1 MQSVDAYFITRTE
14 PLSWME
20 RSELIFPIYRK
31 VKGNLKLFM
40 VDASCLEL
48 TTHLMHISVH
58 THVDGHQFSTG
69 SPRAA
74 TAGGRTRT
82 RQSTG
87 FRGLHRLVHGC
98 IARLSRGAHEEARR
112 AAVKESAA
120 ALKRGAHGVELR
132 QRTQAKHPGECL
144 TAGPQG
150 IENNPSFRDQ
160 IGSELSGPTSVG
172 PGCKWI
178 EGRPS
183 WNQRGRCAHVLPTKS
198 NLVSW
203 NHRQQK
209 HSPRETDDKIGLTE
223 HLQSRSRG
231 FHGVGVSRGIHI
243 PARQEAP
250 LGCSVESSGWVENGP
265 VQDPGNP
272 P

>member
-1 MQSVDAYFITRTE
+1 MMCNKAGEGGDGSDPFRKKNGLDDRKESLLVIKTRLPPSPTGQE
-14 PLSWME
+14 G
-20 RSELIFPIYRK
+20 FPGVI
-31 VKGNLKLFM
+31 
-40 VDASCLEL
+40 E
-48 TTHLMHISVH
+48 T
-58 THVDGHQFSTG
+58 FSTG

-98 IARLSRGAHEEARR
+98 IARLSRGAHEEACR

-120 ALKRGAHGVELR
+120 ALKRSAHGVELR

-150 IENNPSFRDQ
+150 VGNDPSFRDQ

-183 WNQRGRCAHVLPTKS
+183 WNQRGRRAHVLPTKS
-198 NLVSW
+198 NLVLW
-203 NHRQQK
+203 NHRQK
-209 HSPRETDDKIGLTE
+209 KRSPRETDDEIGLTE

-250 LGCSVESSGWVENGP
+250 LGCS
-265 VQDPGNP
+265 
-272 P
+272 